1 MKPFVAVARPHDDVL
16 RDSLELD
23 IFAANIWS
31 VYNGEAPPEY
41 QDSQIFES
49 KTYKTRGLRNI
60 VDVVRDRL
68 EGRGGDPVIQ
78 LQTPFGGGKTHA
90 LIALY
95 HMARDMGANVVVL
108 AGDALTP
115 LRLCSGKRWNDNLR
129 EKLRFLALRPPLEL
143 IK

>member
-49 KTYKTRGLRNI
+49 KTYKARGLRNI

-95 HMARDMGANVVVL
+95 HMARTWVL
-108 AGDALTP
+108 MLLFLLVTPLTP
-115 LRLCSGKRWNDNLR
+115 LRLCSGKRWNDNLQ
-129 EKLRFLALRPPLEL
+129 EKLRFLALRPPWS
-143 IK
+143 